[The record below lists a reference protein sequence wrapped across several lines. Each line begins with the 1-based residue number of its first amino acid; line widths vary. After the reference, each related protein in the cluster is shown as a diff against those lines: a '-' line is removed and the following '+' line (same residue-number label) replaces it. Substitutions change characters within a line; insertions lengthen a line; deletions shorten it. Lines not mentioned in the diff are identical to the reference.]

1 MSMKQRRR
9 KLKGSKERSTA
20 LRARWS
26 YRDVWRSKGFVI
38 ALIGVVV
45 LISIAVTKEVL
56 RRFETSYEIERLEE
70 DVARLSHRNTELR
83 DLLAIMNTSSY
94 QDKEAR
100 VKLNVQKTGEQV
112 IIFQNRK
119 TENAIVLP
127 DSDTV
132 QYIPL
137 DSFES
142 NPEKWFYF
150 FWNKM
155 SNITL

>member
-1 MSMKQRRR
+1 MPMNRQRR
-9 KLKGSKERSTA
+9 KLKRSSNSS
-20 LRARWS
+20 ARHHAQWS
-26 YRDVWRSKGFVI
+26 YRDMWHSKGFVI
-38 ALIGVVV
+38 ALIGITVF
-45 LISIAVTKEVL
+45 ISVAVTKEVL
-56 RRFETSYEIERLEE
+56 RRLETMYEIERLEQ
-70 DVARLSHRNTELR
+70 DVERIGRRNTELR
-83 DLLAIMNTSSY
+83 DLLAVMNTSSY

-100 VKLNVQKTGEQV
+100 VKLNVQRPGEQV

-119 TENAIVLP
+119 SEAAIVLP

-137 DSFES
+137 DSYES

-155 SNITL
+155 NNITL